1 MNADITRILS
11 ILAQTASQQPQQ
23 PPHPLPHTLPP
34 PDPRLS
40 HAHAHAHA
48 HAHNPPQYLTDPV
61 PAPVDPAAI
70 TDWPAALKYVM
81 NTLGKDEAVM
91 AQIKKVRLP
100 PVERTRG

>member
-23 PPHPLPHTLPP
+23 PLPHTLPP

-40 HAHAHAHA
+40 HAHAHAH
-48 HAHNPPQYLTDPV
+48 NPPQYLPDPV

-100 PVERTRG
+100 PGERTRG